1 MIAYVC
7 PIVLF
12 ATLLFFAILCFPR
25 PPPRFGLL
33 LFAVPLSCSRILE
46 GSTSHHSHLFVFF
59 IHAPGRP
66 LAERAWFWN
75 WAAGEGWASRGPE
88 SYLGQS
94 RVLQKHHTCLDK
106 SLSLFSLSNH
116 KQQLKLMAKCIAFP
130 FSALMT
136 FTFAC
141 SVVWVLP
148 RYHYLQDAKLQDA
161 TSSGSMGLLFGWEAA
176 CWRRGAWGTCRVRHG
191 WHSTDFAM
199 KSDLGELLRSMRSGQ
214 LKNT

>member
-12 ATLLFFAILCFPR
+12 ATLSFFAMLCFPR
-25 PPPRFGLL
+25 PLPRFGL

-46 GSTSHHSHLFVFF
+46 GFTSHHSHLFVFF

-88 SYLGQS
+88 SYLG
-94 RVLQKHHTCLDK
+94 VVQKHHTRLDK
-106 SLSLFSLSNH
+106 SLSLFILSNH
-116 KQQLKLMAKCIAFP
+116 KQNWSWWRNALLFLC
-130 FSALMT
+130 STLMT

-161 TSSGSMGLLFGWEAA
+161 TSLGSMGLLFGWEAA
-176 CWRRGAWGTCRVRHG
+176 CWRGAWGTCRVRHD

-199 KSDLGELLRSMRSGQ
+199 KRDLGELLRSMRSGQ